1 MFAPLADIP
10 PEYHR
15 GVADTSQENGRDE
28 PGAHLPATIALGAS
42 AALLAFLILLAPIHA
57 AVPTVP
63 LPEPLL
69 PHHQTA
75 ETLLYGLA
83 FLVLMPL
90 SVLCAQLL
98 VSRVLAGANPGLA
111 GPLSALTVAGAGATI
126 IIVRLIGASG
136 QRLWL
141 LAGLSLLVAVLAG
154 LLWWRAAGS
163 KWATAGHLEANTF
176 ELALLAGLTTAGA
189 VASFSY
195 LSHIDLPWLL
205 AGLVLTGVVLFAF
218 NRFTMPRLTGGWG
231 LALDL
236 VIVILVIAA
245 VPDMVV
251 FHGVGEGGSETDAF
265 ITYVINFHQAL
276 YLGAASQI
284 LNGAALLVDTVSQYG
299 VASIYL
305 LAAFFKVA
313 PIGNGTLAFFDASL
327 TALTFGAGYA
337 ILRMA
342 GVARLLA
349 TATMLVALVVLI
361 WALEYPIGGLLQH
374 GGLRFGLPVP
384 LILFW
389 VAAARYPRAR
399 RWFRAA
405 GWAVVGLS
413 IVWALEAFMYV
424 SGALAGMLLIEAALL
439 PAGRLRWLT
448 RQVLYALV
456 AWVVA
461 LIVFAVATLVWG
473 GALPDWGLYLTYL
486 RDFLAGDV
494 GDLTYDVPDWS
505 PGLTVGFAYLV
516 AAIALAVTAIR
527 KPDWLRA
534 RPVAAVALA
543 GLAGYGILLY
553 SYFDNRS
560 LPHVIPYISLPL
572 VLSVALWLWLVINDR
587 AVPRRA
593 ATAALGLVMAV
604 AALSV
609 SSVMPNAADRA
620 GTSMLAYALPG
631 ENSLSDGFERLWNPP
646 ELKAGATD
654 GAALLDRYM
663 PGQEAS
669 PVLTVPDLDN
679 NILTLA
685 GRANSLA
692 ITDAKEQSWVEGPHL
707 EPVAEAVDGLEPGD
721 LMLIDTSALA
731 AYRKLA
737 FDPQADREELAAET
751 TLADIQLIAL
761 RDISEQY
768 RLRPVAREGSLLVV
782 ELLSR

>member
-1 MFAPLADIP
+1 MS
-10 PEYHR
+10 E
-15 GVADTSQENGRDE
+15 TSQENDRGE

-42 AALLAFLILLAPIHA
+42 SALLAFLILLAPIHA
-57 AVPTVP
+57 AVPTVE

-75 ETLLYGLA
+75 ETLLYGLT
-83 FLVLMPL
+83 FLVLLPL
-90 SVLCAQLL
+90 SVFFANRL
-98 VSRVLAGANPGLA
+98 VGRILAGSNPGLV
-111 GPLSALTVAGAGATI
+111 GPLSALTVTGAGATI
-126 IIVRLIGASG
+126 VIVRLLGASG
-136 QRLWL
+136 DRLCL
-141 LAGLSLLVAVLAG
+141 LAGLSLLVVLVAG
-154 LLWWRAAGS
+154 LLWWRAAGP
-163 KWATAGHLEANTF
+163 KWPAAGHLESNTF
-176 ELALLAGLTTAGA
+176 GLSLLAGLATLGA

-205 AGLVLTGVVLFAF
+205 AGLVFTGAVLFAF
-218 NRFTMPRLTGGWG
+218 NRISLPRLTGGWG

-236 VIVILVIAA
+236 VILLLVIAA

-305 LAAFFKVA
+305 LAAFFEIA

-349 TATMLVALVVLI
+349 TAAMLVALVVLI

-399 RWFRAA
+399 RWFWAA

-439 PAGRLRWLT
+439 PEGRIRWLV
-448 RQVLYALV
+448 RQALFAV
-456 AWVVA
+456 ASWVVA
-461 LIVFAVATLVWG
+461 LILFAIATLIWG

-527 KPDWLRA
+527 KPDWLRV
-534 RPVAAVALA
+534 RPVAAIALA
-543 GLAGYGILLY
+543 GFAGYGILLY

-560 LPHVIPYISLPL
+560 LPHVIPYVSLPL
-572 VLSVALWLWLVINDR
+572 VLSVALWLWLVIDDR
-587 AVPRRA
+587 AIPRRA
-593 ATAALGLVMAV
+593 ATAALGVVMAV
-604 AALSV
+604 VALSV
-609 SSVMPNAADRA
+609 STVMPNAADRA
-620 GTSMLAYALPG
+620 ETSLLAYAIPG
-631 ENSLSDGFERLWNPP
+631 GNSLREGFERLWNPP
-646 ELKAGATD
+646 ELKAGASD
-654 GAALLDRYM
+654 GAELLNRYM
-663 PGQEAS
+663 PGEDAS

-707 EPVAEAVDGLEPGD
+707 EPVAEAVDELDAGD
-721 LMLIDTSALA
+721 LMLIDTAALSAH
-731 AYRKLA
+731 RKLA
-737 FDPQADREELAAET
+737 FNPQADQEELAAET
-751 TLADIQLIAL
+751 TLADIQLIIL
-761 RDISEQY
+761 KDISESY
-768 RLRPVAREGSLLVV
+768 RLRPVARKGKLLVV
-782 ELLSR
+782 ELIPR

>member
-1 MFAPLADIP
+1 MS
-10 PEYHR
+10 E
-15 GVADTSQENGRDE
+15 SSEENEQVGRN
-28 PGAHLPATIALGAS
+28 AHLPATIALAAS
-42 AALLAFLILLAPIHA
+42 GALLAFLILLAPIHA
-57 AVPTVP
+57 AVPTVE

-75 ETLLYGLA
+75 ETLLYGLT
-83 FLVLMPL
+83 FLVLLPL
-90 SVLCAQLL
+90 AVLLAPRL
-98 VSRVLAGANPGLA
+98 VNRILAGSNPGLV
-111 GPLSALTVAGAGATI
+111 GPLSALTVTGAGVA
-126 IIVRLIGASG
+126 IVIARLAGPDG
-136 QRLWL
+136 ERLWL
-141 LAGLSLLVAVLAG
+141 LAGLSLVVVLLAG
-154 LLWWRAAGS
+154 LLWWRATGPE
-163 KWATAGHLEANTF
+163 WVPGRHLEANAF
-176 ELALLAGLTTAGA
+176 ELAILAGLAATAA
-189 VASFSY
+189 LASFSY
-195 LSHIDLPWLL
+195 LSHVDLPWLI
-205 AGLVLTGVVLFAF
+205 AGLVVAVATIFAF
-218 NRFTMPRLTGGWG
+218 NRFTLPRLTGRWG

-236 VIVILVIAA
+236 VILVLIIAA
-245 VPDMVV
+245 VPDMAV
-251 FHGVGEGGSETDAF
+251 FRGVGEGGTETDAF

-305 LAAFFKVA
+305 LAAFFEIA

-342 GVARLLA
+342 GVGRLLA
-349 TATMLVALVVLI
+349 TAAMLFALVVLI

-405 GWAVVGLS
+405 GWVVVGLS

-424 SGALAGMLLIEAALL
+424 SGALAGMLLIEASLL
-439 PAGRLRWLT
+439 PAGRLRWLL
-448 RQVLYALV
+448 RQAIYAVL
-456 AWVVA
+456 AWVIA
-461 LIVFAVATLVWG
+461 LLLFALATLIWG

-516 AAIALAVTAIR
+516 GAIALAVTAIR

-534 RPVAAVALA
+534 RPVATIALA

-572 VLSVALWLWLVINDR
+572 ILSVTLWLWLVIADR
-587 AVPRRA
+587 EVPRRA
-593 ATAALGLVMAV
+593 ATAALGMVLAV
-604 AALSV
+604 ALLSV
-609 SSVMPNAADRA
+609 STVMPNAADRA
-620 GTSMLAYALPG
+620 GTSLLAYALPG
-631 ENSLSDGFERLWNPP
+631 GNSLSDGFERLWNPP
-646 ELKAGATD
+646 ALKAGAAE
-654 GAALLDRYM
+654 GADLLDRYM

-707 EPVAEAVDGLEPGD
+707 GPVADAVDELEPGD
-721 LMLIDTSALA
+721 LMLIDTAALS
-731 AYRKLA
+731 AYRRLA
-737 FDPQADREELAAET
+737 FDQEADREQLAAET

-761 RDISEQY
+761 RDISERY
-768 RLRPVAREGSLLVV
+768 RLRPVAREGNLLVV
-782 ELLSR
+782 ELLPR

>member
-1 MFAPLADIP
+1 MS
-10 PEYHR
+10 E
-15 GVADTSQENGRDE
+15 TSQENDRGE

-42 AALLAFLILLAPIHA
+42 SALLAFLILLAPIHA
-57 AVPTVP
+57 AVPTVE

-75 ETLLYGLA
+75 ETLLYGLT
-83 FLVLMPL
+83 FLVLLPL
-90 SVLCAQLL
+90 SVFFANRL
-98 VSRVLAGANPGLA
+98 VGRILAGSNPGLV
-111 GPLSALTVAGAGATI
+111 GPLSALTVTGAGATI
-126 IIVRLIGASG
+126 VIVRLLGASG
-136 QRLWL
+136 DRLWL
-141 LAGLSLLVAVLAG
+141 LAGLSLLVVLVAG
-154 LLWWRAAGS
+154 LLWWRAAGP
-163 KWATAGHLEANTF
+163 KWPAAGHLESNTF
-176 ELALLAGLTTAGA
+176 GLSLLAGLATLGA

-205 AGLVLTGVVLFAF
+205 AGLVFTGAVLFAF
-218 NRFTMPRLTGGWG
+218 NRISLPRLTGGWG

-236 VIVILVIAA
+236 VILLLVIAA

-305 LAAFFKVA
+305 LAAFFEIA

-349 TATMLVALVVLI
+349 TAAMLVALVVLI

-439 PAGRLRWLT
+439 PEGRIRWLV
-448 RQVLYALV
+448 RQALFAV
-456 AWVVA
+456 ASWVVA
-461 LIVFAVATLVWG
+461 LILFAIATLIWG

-527 KPDWLRA
+527 KPDWLRV
-534 RPVAAVALA
+534 RPVAAIALA
-543 GLAGYGILLY
+543 GFAGYGILLY

-560 LPHVIPYISLPL
+560 LPHVIPYVSLPL
-572 VLSVALWLWLVINDR
+572 VLSVALWLWLVIDDR
-587 AVPRRA
+587 AIPRRA
-593 ATAALGLVMAV
+593 ATAALGVVMAV
-604 AALSV
+604 VALSV
-609 SSVMPNAADRA
+609 STVMPNAADRA
-620 GTSMLAYALPG
+620 ETSLLAYAIPG
-631 ENSLSDGFERLWNPP
+631 GNSLREGFERLWNPP
-646 ELKAGATD
+646 ELKAGASD
-654 GAALLDRYM
+654 GAELLNRYM
-663 PGQEAS
+663 PGEDAS

-707 EPVAEAVDGLEPGD
+707 EPVAEAVDELDAGD
-721 LMLIDTSALA
+721 LMLIDTAALSAH
-731 AYRKLA
+731 RKLA
-737 FDPQADREELAAET
+737 FNPQADQEELAAET
-751 TLADIQLIAL
+751 TLADIQLIIL
-761 RDISEQY
+761 KDISESY
-768 RLRPVAREGSLLVV
+768 RLRPVARKGKLLVV
-782 ELLSR
+782 ELIPR